1 MSAIDRKT
9 CFPDTPLQGQ
19 NGSTFIS
26 LTSDPL
32 RNTAAV
38 LKACTLKQG
47 IDGPHWFFLTDDK
60 VQMDLVWGRIGQI
73 VPNPGQHSSLLIV
86 GDAANRRWSK
96 IRPATPAAAIAQRL
110 QLLAMPVAG
119 R

>member
-1 MSAIDRKT
+1 MSAIDG
-9 CFPDTPLQGQ
+9 FHQ

-47 IDGPHWFFLTDDK
+47 TDGPHWFFLTGDEM
-60 VQMDLVWGRIGQI
+60 QMDLVLGWQC
-73 VPNPGQHSSLLIV
+73 PW
-86 GDAANRRWSK
+86 A
-96 IRPATPAAAIAQRL
+96 
-110 QLLAMPVAG
+110 VAEP
-119 R
+119 RS